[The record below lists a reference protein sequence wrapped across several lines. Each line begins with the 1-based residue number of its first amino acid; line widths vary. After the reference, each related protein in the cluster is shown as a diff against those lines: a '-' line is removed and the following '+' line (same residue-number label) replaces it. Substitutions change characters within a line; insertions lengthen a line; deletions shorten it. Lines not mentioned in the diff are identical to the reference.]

1 MTNKELQKKRI
12 LMYFIEAAQNIME
25 NEGIEN
31 ITLRKVAD
39 MAGYNS
45 STLYKYFKNLDHLIS
60 FASIKYFKD
69 YNLNIS
75 RCIENENVNDEYKK
89 YIIMWKLFCKH
100 SFDNAQAFYQVFF
113 NLSSDELSYITK
125 QYYDMFPEDLGIH
138 DSDISLMI
146 TGESIKERN
155 KILLNN
161 LVDTGYIPAKDLD
174 IINDIIISFYQ
185 NLLFLKKNTGKNS
198 DDDELTMKMISSI
211 EYIIKHAK

>member
-45 STLYKYFKNLDHLIS
+45 STLYKYFKNLDHFIS

-75 RCIENENVNDEYKK
+75 RCIENVNDEYKK

>member
-75 RCIENENVNDEYKK
+75 RCIENVNDEYKK

-100 SFDNAQAFYQVFF
+100 SFDNAQSFYQVFF

-174 IINDIIISFYQ
+174 IINDIIISVYQ

>member
-75 RCIENENVNDEYKK
+75 RCIENVNDEYKI

-211 EYIIKHAK
+211 EYIIKHAE

>member
-1 MTNKELQKKRI
+1 
-12 LMYFIEAAQNIME
+12 MYFIEAAQNIME

-75 RCIENENVNDEYKK
+75 RCIENVNDEYKK

-100 SFDNAQAFYQVFF
+100 SFYNAQAFYQVFF

-146 TGESIKERN
+146 TGKSIKERN

>member
-1 MTNKELQKKRI
+1 
-12 LMYFIEAAQNIME
+12 MYFIEAAQNIME

-75 RCIENENVNDEYKK
+75 RCIENVNDEYKK

-185 NLLFLKKNTGKNS
+185 NLLFLKEHRKKF
-198 DDDELTMKMISSI
+198 
-211 EYIIKHAK
+211 

>member
-1 MTNKELQKKRI
+1 
-12 LMYFIEAAQNIME
+12 
-25 NEGIEN
+25 
-31 ITLRKVAD
+31 
-39 MAGYNS
+39 
-45 STLYKYFKNLDHLIS
+45 
-60 FASIKYFKD
+60 YFKD

-75 RCIENENVNDEYKK
+75 RCIENVNDEYKK

>member
-75 RCIENENVNDEYKK
+75 RCIENVNDEYKK

-146 TGESIKERN
+146 TGESIQERN

>member
-75 RCIENENVNDEYKK
+75 RCIENVNDEYKK

-146 TGESIKERN
+146 TGKSIKERN

-198 DDDELTMKMISSI
+198 DNDELTMKMISSI

>member
-75 RCIENENVNDEYKK
+75 RCIENVNDEYKK

-211 EYIIKHAK
+211 EYIIKHAE

>member
-75 RCIENENVNDEYKK
+75 RCIENVNDEYKK

-185 NLLFLKKNTGKNS
+185 NLLFLKKNTGKIS

>member
-75 RCIENENVNDEYKK
+75 RCIENVNDEYKK

-174 IINDIIISFYQ
+174 IINDIIISSYQ

>member
-39 MAGYNS
+39 IAGYNS

-75 RCIENENVNDEYKK
+75 RCIENVNDEYKK

-211 EYIIKHAK
+211 EYIIKHAE

>member
-60 FASIKYFKD
+60 FASRKNFKD

-75 RCIENENVNDEYKK
+75 RCIENVNDEYKK

>member
-1 MTNKELQKKRI
+1 
-12 LMYFIEAAQNIME
+12 MYFIEAAQNIME

-75 RCIENENVNDEYKK
+75 RCIENVNDEYKK
-89 YIIMWKLFCKH
+89 YIIMWKLFCKY

>member
-1 MTNKELQKKRI
+1 
-12 LMYFIEAAQNIME
+12 MYFIEAAQNIME

-75 RCIENENVNDEYKK
+75 RCIENVNDEYKK

-174 IINDIIISFYQ
+174 IINDIIISFYK

>member
-31 ITLRKVAD
+31 ITLRNVAD

-75 RCIENENVNDEYKK
+75 RCIENVNDEYKK

>member
-31 ITLRKVAD
+31 ITLRKVAN

-45 STLYKYFKNLDHLIS
+45 STLYNYFKNLDHLIS
-60 FASIKYFKD
+60 FASIKYFKE
-69 YNLNIS
+69 YNLSIS
-75 RCIENENVNDEYKK
+75 RCIEGVTDEYQK

-100 SFDNAQAFYQVFF
+100 SFENAEAFYKIFF
-113 NLSSDELSYITK
+113 NLSSEELSYITK
-125 QYYDMFPEDLGIH
+125 QYYNMFPEDLGTH

-146 TGESIKERN
+146 TGKSIKERN

-161 LVDTGYIPAKDLD
+161 LVDAQYIPAKDLD

-185 NLLFLKKNTGKNS
+185 NLLFLKKNIEKNS
-198 DDDELTMKMISSI
+198 NDDELTVKMISSI

>member
-75 RCIENENVNDEYKK
+75 RCIENVNDEYKK

-146 TGESIKERN
+146 TGESIKKRN

>member
-1 MTNKELQKKRI
+1 KRI

-75 RCIENENVNDEYKK
+75 RCIENVNDEYKK

-211 EYIIKHAK
+211 EYIIKHAE

>member
-45 STLYKYFKNLDHLIS
+45 STLYNYFKNLDHLIS

-75 RCIENENVNDEYKK
+75 RCIENISDEYKK

-146 TGESIKERN
+146 TGKNIKERN

-198 DDDELTMKMISSI
+198 NDDELTMKMISSI

>member
-1 MTNKELQKKRI
+1 
-12 LMYFIEAAQNIME
+12 
-25 NEGIEN
+25 
-31 ITLRKVAD
+31 
-39 MAGYNS
+39 
-45 STLYKYFKNLDHLIS
+45 
-60 FASIKYFKD
+60 
-69 YNLNIS
+69 
-75 RCIENENVNDEYKK
+75 
-89 YIIMWKLFCKH
+89 
-100 SFDNAQAFYQVFF
+100 
-113 NLSSDELSYITK
+113 
-125 QYYDMFPEDLGIH
+125 MFPEDLGIH

-198 DDDELTMKMISSI
+198 GDDELTMKMISSI

>member
-45 STLYKYFKNLDHLIS
+45 STLYNYFKNLDHLIS

-75 RCIENENVNDEYKK
+75 RCIENVNDEYKK

-100 SFDNAQAFYQVFF
+100 SFENAQAFYQVFF

-146 TGESIKERN
+146 TGKSIKERN

-161 LVDTGYIPAKDLD
+161 LVDTGYIPAKDLG

-198 DDDELTMKMISSI
+198 NDDELTMKMISSI

>member
-75 RCIENENVNDEYKK
+75 RCIENVNDEYKK

-146 TGESIKERN
+146 PGESIKERN